1 MKHKVTDM
9 LKWSPYPCMSA
20 SMSKTLGTCM
30 DTYGTRH
37 LHKKLSRAHV
47 GDTLV
52 SLEARIGTWHG
63 VTYQHKTLF
72 QGGENYHL
80 FLVVCF
86 SMEHLLI
93 MQKQCWSSLLLL
105 SWYWF
110 PQIWAFSD
118 TLSVLLTTKNKI
130 FIFHL
135 NFFGSPMCLYHNI
148 FRITLYVSIF
158 VSVIVPMSVIFNSN
172 RFG

>member
-1 MKHKVTDM
+1 MSGIRLSHLKHVSGHGM
-9 LKWSPYPCMSA
+9 
-20 SMSKTLGTCM
+20 
-30 DTYGTRH
+30 
-37 LHKKLSRAHV
+37 
-47 GDTLV
+47 V
-52 SLEARIGTWHG
+52 SLTNIKP
-63 VTYQHKTLF
+63 YFK
-72 QGGENYHL
+72 GGENYHL

-158 VSVIVPMSVIFNSN
+158 VSVTCPCFLTQIALDEMK
-172 RFG
+172 REL